1 MDKFHQRLAAREKA
15 VVARPGSLSSV
26 VQKPAARP
34 PRPRRDPAND
44 AQAAENYC
52 NCGWPFHLLVPRG
65 TPEGMP
71 FRLLVML
78 TDWNEDRVSH
88 DAHCGSMSFC
98 GVRDAAYPDRRAMGY
113 PFDRP
118 LPRGTTLADV
128 VARQRNMALRD
139 VTITFRGRL

>member
-15 VVARPGSLSSV
+15 VVARPAPSRRSCRS
-26 VQKPAARP
+26 RP
-34 PRPRRDPAND
+34 PVRRGRAATPRTTRR
-44 AQAAENYC
+44 AAENYC

-118 LPRGTTLADV
+118 LHAGRRSPTV